1 MLWSTRG
8 GTGIPGQDGDE
19 WGQVWPVGV
28 CLPALFFQVFTV
40 MMSCLG
46 GRINIELAD
55 GSFKLHG
62 VMVHLPKEERS
73 MWIQCLVLFKM
84 QIRMYSVLPTRSK

>member
-1 MLWSTRG
+1 MLWSTWG
-8 GTGIPGQDGDE
+8 GTGVPGQDGDE
-19 WGQVWPVGV
+19 GGQVRPVGI

-46 GRINIELAD
+46 RRINIKLAD

-62 VMVHLPKEERS
+62 VLVNLPKEERP

>member
-46 GRINIELAD
+46 GRINIKLAD